1 LIEIDIRSTKD
12 LELIDVTRLISNKA
26 KESFGELDGVLL
38 CFVPHTTAAITINE
52 NADLDVRLDIE
63 KFLNKCVPRGA
74 NYGHIEGN
82 ANAHIISTLIGSS
95 VIVPVENSNLKLG
108 RWQGIFFV
116 EADGPRKRKILIK
129 KL

>member
-1 LIEIDIRSTKD
+1 VFR
-12 LELIDVTRLISNKA
+12 
-26 KESFGELDGVLL
+26 G
-38 CFVPHTTAAITINE
+38 
-52 NADLDVRLDIE
+52 
-63 KFLNKCVPRGA
+63 GA
-74 NYGHIEGN
+74 NYRHIEGN

-116 EADGPRKRKILIK
+116 EADGPKKRKILIK